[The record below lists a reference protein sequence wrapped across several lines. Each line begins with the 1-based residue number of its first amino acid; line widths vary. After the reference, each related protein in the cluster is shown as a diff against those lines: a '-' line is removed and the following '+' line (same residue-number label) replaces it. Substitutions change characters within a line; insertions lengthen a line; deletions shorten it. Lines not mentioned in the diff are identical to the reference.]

1 MKANKRQKT
10 DYIFFLGL
18 LILNLVSL
26 ALLSVFVYR
35 LFFIE
40 EIKAFGEKT
49 RTGLVKECRSALD
62 DIDLQIQTML
72 EIPGLYFT
80 ENSYNQT
87 LLKPQTENII
97 SSPSDV
103 ISLCSMLFR
112 IQKTYPYLESM
123 DIYYEGSSIAV
134 TDFAHIHEIVTEED
148 FDTFIPWYEKTSA
161 MNDRSLFIP
170 LGMNRY
176 LSDRPVISYIYS
188 VRNTS
193 WNNKHIYIALHFSSE
208 VFDLPRLGFEIS
220 SAVFSPDG
228 KLLFRYNMDEWQLN
242 EAEHIREQQ
251 GESRIRDWSLY
262 QKISDSTG
270 LAYSAFTS
278 PSISFRVSS
287 DNARIQRNFIVL
299 IVSCVLILIML
310 TIISYYIYK
319 RYIDSFSTD
328 VGLSSKGSLSNTL
341 TGMKDMIESL
351 DSQSR
356 SFKEQSALRA
366 LLLNRADKEAYN
378 AFYDSAEEN
387 YILSVILESES
398 EIPLDDIKHLCM
410 DADPEDRVLYT
421 VFSSPIRIILVFLLK
436 SDAFDRSVLDSI
448 RTSYPDILI
457 NVGAICTLRANGFQN
472 SYASAMDVYK
482 YRFMDGK
489 NQVLFN
495 KDLALEEKKAFGN
508 HIGILSDIENFIQ
521 LEQKDTAESLLDR
534 LFDDLESGGYTVQY
548 VKATLGDLVSA
559 IYGIIVQNHLDMWSL
574 FGYDIRNYS
583 SKRIRYIDEYRIWLK
598 SVASSVIDALL
609 AIHEG
614 DADELPVQI
623 EHIIEENLENDIS
636 LGMLAE
642 KLDMREDALSRA
654 FPALMGCNYIEYVTE
669 KKLRKAVEL
678 LYEGMPVQEISS
690 YLGYRSPQYFI
701 RIFKNAYG
709 MTPHKFRNSRKKK
722 EE

>member
-1 MKANKRQKT
+1 MKANKRQRT

-18 LILNLVSL
+18 LVLNLISL
-26 ALLSVFVYR
+26 ALLSFFVYR
-35 LFFIE
+35 FFFIE
-40 EIKAFGEKT
+40 EVKAFGEKT
-49 RTGLVKECRSALD
+49 RAGLVKECRAALD

-103 ISLCSMLFR
+103 NSLCSMLFR

-123 DIYYEGSSIAV
+123 DVYYEGSSIAV
-134 TDFAHIHEIVTEED
+134 TDFAHIHEIASDED
-148 FDTFIPWYEKTSA
+148 ISTFIPWYKKLSQ
-161 MNDRSLFIP
+161 MNDKSTFLP

-176 LSDRPVISYIYS
+176 LSGRPVISYIYS
-188 VRNTS
+188 VRNTA
-193 WNNKHIYIALHFSSE
+193 WDGKHIYIALHFSSD
-208 VFDLPRLGFEIS
+208 VFNLPRLGFEIS
-220 SAVFSPDG
+220 SAVLSSDG
-228 KLLFRYNMDEWQLN
+228 RLLFRYNMNEWQLE
-242 EAEHIREQQ
+242 EAKHIREQ
-251 GESRIRDWSLY
+251 GEIRIRDWSLY

-270 LAYSAFTS
+270 LIYSAFTS

-287 DNARIQRNFIVL
+287 DNARIQRNFAVL

-310 TIISYYIYK
+310 TIFSYYIYK
-319 RYIDSFSTD
+319 RYIDSFSND
-328 VGLSSKGSLSNTL
+328 VGLASKGSLSNTL

-366 LLLNRADKEAYN
+366 LLLNRADKDAYN
-378 AFYDSAEEN
+378 AFYDSAEED

-398 EIPLDDIKHLCM
+398 EIPLDDIKRLCTY
-410 DADPEDRVLYT
+410 ADSEGRVLYT
-421 VFSSPIRIILVFLLK
+421 VFSSPIRIMLVFLLK
-436 SDAFDRSVLDSI
+436 NDSFDSSVLDRI
-448 RTSYPDILI
+448 RSSYPDVLI
-457 NVGAICTLRANGFQN
+457 DVGMICALRANGFQN

-495 KDLALEEKKAFGN
+495 KELALEEKKAFGN

-521 LEQKDTAESLLDR
+521 LEQKDTAESLIDR

-548 VKATLGDLVSA
+548 VTATLGDLVSA

-583 SKRIRYIDEYRIWLK
+583 SKRIRYIDEYRRWLK
-598 SVASSVIDALL
+598 SAALSVIDALL
-609 AIHEG
+609 AVHEG
-614 DADELPVQI
+614 EADELPIKI
-623 EHIIEENLENDIS
+623 EHLIEENLENDIS

-642 KLDMREDALSRA
+642 KLNMREDALSRA

-678 LYEGMPVQEISS
+678 LYEGMPVQDISS

>member
-1 MKANKRQKT
+1 MKANKRQRT

-18 LILNLVSL
+18 LVLNLISL
-26 ALLSVFVYR
+26 ALLSFFVYR
-35 LFFIE
+35 FFFIE
-40 EIKAFGEKT
+40 EVKAFGEKT
-49 RTGLVKECRSALD
+49 RAGLVKECRAALD

-103 ISLCSMLFR
+103 NSLCSMLFR

-123 DIYYEGSSIAV
+123 DVYYEGSSIAV
-134 TDFAHIHEIVTEED
+134 TDFAHIHEIASDED
-148 FDTFIPWYEKTSA
+148 ISTFIPWYKKLSQ
-161 MNDRSLFIP
+161 MNDKSTFLP

-176 LSDRPVISYIYS
+176 LSGRPVISYIYS
-188 VRNTS
+188 VRNTA
-193 WNNKHIYIALHFSSE
+193 WDGKHIYIALHFSSD
-208 VFDLPRLGFEIS
+208 VFNLPRLGFEIS
-220 SAVFSPDG
+220 SAVLSSDG
-228 KLLFRYNMDEWQLN
+228 RLLFRYNMNEWQLE
-242 EAEHIREQQ
+242 EAKHIREQ
-251 GESRIRDWSLY
+251 GEIRIRDWSLY

-270 LAYSAFTS
+270 LIYSAFTS

-287 DNARIQRNFIVL
+287 DNARIQRNFAVL

-310 TIISYYIYK
+310 TIFSYYIYK
-319 RYIDSFSTD
+319 RYIDSFSND
-328 VGLSSKGSLSNTL
+328 VGLASKGSLSNTL

-366 LLLNRADKEAYN
+366 LLLNRADKDAYN
-378 AFYDSAEEN
+378 AFYDSAEED

-398 EIPLDDIKHLCM
+398 EIPLDDIKRLCTY
-410 DADPEDRVLYT
+410 ADSEGRVLYT
-421 VFSSPIRIILVFLLK
+421 VFSSPIRIMLVFLLK
-436 SDAFDRSVLDSI
+436 NDSFDRSVLDRI
-448 RTSYPDILI
+448 RSSYPDVLI
-457 NVGAICTLRANGFQN
+457 DVGMICALRANGFQN

-495 KDLALEEKKAFGN
+495 KELALEEKKAFGN

-521 LEQKDTAESLLDR
+521 LEQKDTAESLIDR

-548 VKATLGDLVSA
+548 VTATLGDLVSA

-583 SKRIRYIDEYRIWLK
+583 SKRIRYIDEYRRWLK
-598 SVASSVIDALL
+598 SAALSVIDALL
-609 AIHEG
+609 AVHEG
-614 DADELPVQI
+614 EADELPIKI
-623 EHIIEENLENDIS
+623 EHLIEENLENDIS

-642 KLDMREDALSRA
+642 KLNMREDALSRA

-678 LYEGMPVQEISS
+678 LYEGMPVQDISS